1 MSAGKF
7 ATAVL
12 QTALAQLGL
21 TEASASSF
29 ILTEVDDAG
38 RSERVG
44 KMRNAALAAYR
55 KIPESSRGQVTTA
68 LFAWAKTYVGTPAFA
83 AAYQK
88 IRKSRQPARKQYDR
102 TVDEELKRKIDEQRA
117 SIENMKTYAA
127 SLPPAGREKLAAVIK
142 QSEDAL
148 RNPDQAKMMRQI
160 IEAERAA
167 ESASEDKVIAR
178 WNAEYPPTVEA
189 LVASRLRHFLE
200 TTSGV
205 DFEGRQAVRNVAGDI
220 VGYVVR
226 HEDQHKPWQWFDAL
240 VLGHEATTAARA
252 AAEAWAAG
260 IMTEIR

>member
-1 MSAGKF
+1 MSVSWLS
-7 ATAVL
+7 TAVV
-12 QTALAQLGL
+12 QTALGQLGL
-21 TEASASSF
+21 TEASARSF
-29 ILTEVDDAG
+29 VLAEVDDAG
-38 RSERVG
+38 RSGRVG

-102 TVDEELKRKIDEQRA
+102 TVDEELKRKIDEQLA
-117 SIENMKTYAA
+117 SIESMKTYAA

-148 RNPDQAKMMRQI
+148 RNPNQIKTMRQT

-167 ESASEDKVIAR
+167 ESASEDKAIAR
-178 WNAEYPPTVEA
+178 LEAEYPPTVEA
-189 LVASRLRHFLE
+189 LVASRLRHFLD

-205 DFEGRQAVRNVAGDI
+205 DFDGRQAVRNVAGDV

-226 HEDQHKPWQWFDAL
+226 RADEDKPWQWFDAL
-240 VLGHEATTAARA
+240 VLGREATAAARA
-252 AAEAWAAG
+252 AAEAWVR
-260 IMTEIR
+260 EIA